1 MTEKWREVYTQE
13 QIKKIQEIELKN
25 LKVLKA
31 VCEELGIDF
40 FLYGGS
46 LIGAVR
52 HRGFV
57 PWDDDLDVAMLRED
71 YMKFVKE
78 APALLPNDYYL
89 QTPYTDKKTP
99 YFYSKL
105 RLKGTKC
112 IDFAYHKLDI
122 EKGIYVDIYPIDNMP
137 DDDAELMDNF
147 KQYQKMIRIYVWR
160 QSPYSSMEGGERNIK
175 RLIKNGVKYMVFALL
190 HLIPHR
196 FLVNQIDRIMTRD
209 NHRQTKRKG
218 NYSYPEPKNL
228 FLNITPF
235 EDGVFEGIPVKLPR
249 NWDFHLTSRY
259 GDYMK
264 MPPENE
270 RLGHRPFELDF
281 GDYEFRGEEEINDV
295 VI

>member
-1 MTEKWREVYTQE
+1 MVEKWREVYTPE

-25 LKVLKA
+25 LRVLKEI
-31 VCEELGIDF
+31 CEKLGIEF
-40 FLYGGS
+40 FLYGGT

-52 HRGFV
+52 HQGFV

-78 APALLPNDYYL
+78 APALLPRDYYL

-99 YFYSKL
+99 FFYSKL

-112 IDFAYHKLDI
+112 IDFAYHKLNI

-137 DDDAELMDNF
+137 DDDTELMRNF
-147 KQYQKMIRIYVWR
+147 NRYQKIIRTYVWR
-160 QSPYSSMEGGERNIK
+160 QSPYPSIEFKERNIK
-175 RLIKNGVKYMVFALL
+175 RLIKNGVKYTVSVLL

-196 FLVNQIDRIMTRD
+196 IFVKRIDQIMMRD
-209 NHRQTKRKG
+209 NYKPTKRQG

-228 FLNITPF
+228 FLNITPL
-235 EDGVFEGIPVKLPR
+235 EDGVFEGLSVKLPQ

-281 GDYEFRGEEEINDV
+281 GDYELQGERK
-295 VI
+295 